1 MKKNLL
7 GMIILTAAAAFLVGT
22 TAMAEAESETEAQAF
37 KQLEAAGESVKSGYE
52 IGMWMTV
59 AGYLDG
65 EEQAVSNSTNIV
77 GFYNGVLLD
86 YNGVVEDGY
95 YSIDGDQMT
104 IGFGDD
110 QTLSG
115 TVTFSNYELSEEE
128 KAEMSE
134 AELAMYD
141 ACQYDRAEWTVLQ
154 KDNSDPLNPKDVTYV
169 AVLRKVFKSRSYDE
183 FLEVYLGSTSWTLS
197 TGVEM
202 DIDVDGNVTL
212 ASGTTG
218 SISLYG
224 NDQYCLAFDWDE
236 ADTSYYT
243 VNYVTLTADGFE
255 MTPVDYNGNVKGD
268 AITMTRK

>member
-1 MKKNLL
+1 MKKDLL
-7 GMIILTAAAAFLVGT
+7 GMIILTAVAAFLAGT

-52 IGMWMTV
+52 IGMWTPV

-65 EEQAVSNSTNIV
+65 EEQALSGNDIV
-77 GFYNGVLLD
+77 GFYNGVVLD
-86 YNGVVEDGY
+86 NYGVEEEGY
-95 YSIDGDQMT
+95 YSIDGDQLTM
-104 IGFGDD
+104 GFGDE
-110 QTLSG
+110 TMSG

-154 KDNSDPLNPKDVTYV
+154 KDTSDPLNPKDVTYV
-169 AVLRKVFKSRSYDE
+169 AVLRKVFKNTDYDD
-183 FLEVYLGSTSWTLS
+183 FMEVYLFGTSWTLS

-202 DIDVDGNVTL
+202 DIEAESSVTL
-212 ASGTTG
+212 DSGITG
-218 SISLYG
+218 SLSCYARE
-224 NDQYCLAFDWDE
+224 DKYCIYFDWDGSG
-236 ADTSYYT
+236 TNYYT
-243 VNYVTLTADGFE
+243 VNYGSLTADSFE
-255 MTPVDYNGNVKGD
+255 MTPVDYEGNVTGD

>member
-1 MKKNLL
+1 MKKRLL
-7 GMIILTAAAAFLVGT
+7 GMIILTAAAAFLAGT

-65 EEQAVSNSTNIV
+65 EEQAVNNSTNIV

-86 YNGVVEDGY
+86 HNGVVEDGY

-169 AVLRKVFKSRSYDE
+169 AVLRKVFKYRNYDE
-183 FLEVYLGSTSWTLS
+183 FLAVYLGSTSWTLS

-202 DIDVDGNVTL
+202 DIDAEGNVTL

-218 SISLYG
+218 TIEFRG
-224 NDQYCLAFDWDE
+224 TNDYCLKFDWDQ
-236 ADTSYYT
+236 ADNGYYI
-243 VNYVTLTADGFE
+243 VNYATLTADGFE
-255 MTPVDYNGNVKGD
+255 MTPVDYEGNVKGD